1 MSRIFRIGFMK
12 RALVTFGLIALM
24 VSTLTTPSSAGQPI
38 RVVSG
43 VVQDTNGNPI
53 PNFEGGLSSIGGLY
67 ATFKTDSQGKF
78 RVQARNGQVTL
89 WSHWNWLQVNAPFT
103 LESSNNLLTLVTP
116 PLKSFSITVTDS
128 VGNPVSN
135 IQVDQ
140 MGTGEFARVVQVDES
155 VVSFSSSGNPNGAVT
170 NQSGVAAW
178 KSFDYSSTYSPDDLD
193 GDSIPDGLV
202 AYYYPLENVNLSIT
216 VPFSQWKD
224 GKESIELPE
233 VPTIQASSPSSVR
246 KDSTFTISSVVTKA
260 PAQASSLSLGTKSS
274 TFKNKKAE
282 LWARTYTSP
291 SKPGVWKKIAT
302 VKIDKYGKAKF
313 KVKQKTKKQYQI
325 RLSNISSSS
334 KLMVVKIK

>member
-1 MSRIFRIGFMK
+1 LRS
-12 RALVTFGLIALM
+12 
-24 VSTLTTPSSAGQPI
+24 
-38 RVVSG
+38 
-43 VVQDTNGNPI
+43 
-53 PNFEGGLSSIGGLY
+53 
-67 ATFKTDSQGKF
+67 
-78 RVQARNGQVTL
+78 
-89 WSHWNWLQVNAPFT
+89 NWTWLEVNAPFA

-116 PLKSFSITVTDS
+116 PLKSFSLTVTDS
-128 VGNPVSN
+128 AGNPVSN

-140 MGTGEFARVVQVDES
+140 VGTGDFARVVQVDDS
-155 VVSFSSSGNPNGAVT
+155 VVSFSSSGTNGAWT

-260 PAQASSLSLGTKSS
+260 PAQASSLSLVTKSS

-282 LWARTYTSP
+282 LWARTYTAP